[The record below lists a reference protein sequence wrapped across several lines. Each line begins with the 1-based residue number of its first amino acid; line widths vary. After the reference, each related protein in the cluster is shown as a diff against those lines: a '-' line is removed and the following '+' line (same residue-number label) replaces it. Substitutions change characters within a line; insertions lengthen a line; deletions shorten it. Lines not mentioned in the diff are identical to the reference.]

1 MDKFLE
7 VAGILIVLVTL
18 VVIALI
24 LANTSGSPGLV
35 ALGLAT
41 WGVPG
46 IIGGIVLAAFGQMLG
61 QLKAIRYQAEKQ
73 NLALDLIASKLSGSS
88 K

>member
-18 VVIALI
+18 GIIGLI
-24 LANTSGSPGLV
+24 LSNTSGSPGLV
-35 ALGLAT
+35 AMGLAT

-61 QLKAIRYQAEKQ
+61 QLKAIRYATERQLQLQLEANPTKT
-73 NLALDLIASKLSGSS
+73 LF
-88 K
+88 